1 MKFSPKK
8 LLKNIKKFF
17 FYIYQ
22 KKFVLTLPKDADVL
36 ILDSLSSK
44 RLFKLVDSKHK
55 VFVLK
60 IEDEVYIK
68 CLFKSLFGRAKSI
81 YPGVKKISLNY
92 YLEIIRE
99 ISPKLILTNIDN
111 APIYWNLDVILSSK
125 MKFITIQNGTHLLGK
140 TDTVSGRYKSRFLA
154 HPPFY
159 SILACLS
166 KFDYDLYIRFG
177 GTVKK
182 HFEIGSLLIS
192 SYIESYIP
200 VKKKYDICIIGNSSF
215 EGIGEKTM
223 LDYVFKYVDSNTVN
237 ACLALKTKQISQSL
251 ENILSNFS
259 ELFESKKVE
268 IFLHNG
274 FSSQYAS
281 DASKVTIGHG
291 TTLLRQSFSRGNK
304 IYPLNFVDDSLSP
317 PFDLIGINL
326 SPKYEEFVLNLD
338 TLLELKY
345 NVYLKQNKS
354 NMQYL
359 DTFDKERPPEK
370 ALKEIIR
377 ESLEPR

>member
-8 LLKNIKKFF
+8 LLKNIKKIF

-22 KKFVLTLPKDADVL
+22 RKFVLTLPKDADVV
-36 ILDSLSSK
+36 ILDPLSSE
-44 RLFKLVDSKHK
+44 RLFKLVNSKHK

-81 YPGVKKISLNY
+81 YPGVKKISVNY
-92 YLEIIRE
+92 YLEIIKE

-111 APIYWNLDVILSSK
+111 EPIYWNLDVILSSK

-140 TDTVSGRYKSRFLA
+140 TNTVPTRYKSRFLA

-166 KFDYDLYIRFG
+166 KFDYDFYIRFG
-177 GTVKK
+177 GTVNN

-192 SYIESYIP
+192 SYLESYIP
-200 VKKKYDICIIGNSSF
+200 VKKKYDICIIANSSF

-223 LDYVFKYVDSNTVN
+223 LDYVLKYVDSNTVN
-237 ACLALKTKQISQSL
+237 ACIALKGDEIPSYLEDRLLEFSQVHKPKR
-251 ENILSNFS
+251 I
-259 ELFESKKVE
+259 ELIKKV
-268 IFLHNG
+268 G
-274 FSSQYAS
+274 FSSHKAS

-291 TTLLRQSFSRGNK
+291 TTLLRQTFSRGNK
-304 IYPLNFVDDSLSP
+304 IYPLNFIEDSLSP
-317 PFDLIGINL
+317 PFDVLGYNL
-326 SPKYEEFVLNLD
+326 SPKYDEFEFHLD
-338 TLLELKY
+338 SLLELESS
-345 NVYLKQNKS
+345 VYLKENK
-354 NMQYL
+354 NKMCYL
-359 DTFDKERPPEK
+359 DTFNLDLPPEK
-370 ALKEIIR
+370 ILKGIIKD
-377 ESLEPR
+377 ELNS